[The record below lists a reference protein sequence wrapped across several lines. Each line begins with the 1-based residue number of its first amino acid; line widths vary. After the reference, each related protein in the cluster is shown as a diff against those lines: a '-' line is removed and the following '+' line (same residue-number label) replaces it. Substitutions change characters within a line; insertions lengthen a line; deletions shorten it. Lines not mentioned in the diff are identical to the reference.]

1 MFFKKKYTVLYDGKT
16 VDLENTEYKKNISDK
31 EKEELENYIKEN
43 SDKLNI
49 SLPNSNTIYIK
60 ENGIIVGFITYT
72 LTPDEINIDRL
83 YVFPKFREKKYAIKL
98 VTLVLMERTKKHE
111 QIIIRAQPDPDTIP
125 KEKLITFYSK
135 FSYKNERKNII
146 KITW

>member
-1 MFFKKKYTVLYDGKT
+1 MIFKKNYTVLYDKQI
-16 VDLENTEYKKNISDK
+16 VDLKNIDYQKNISDE
-31 EKEELENYIKEN
+31 EKAELENYIKTN
-43 SDKLNI
+43 NINI
-49 SLPNSNTIYIK
+49 SLPNGNTFYIK

-83 YVFPKFREKKYAIKL
+83 YVFPEFREKKYGIKL
-98 VTLVLMERTKKHE
+98 VTLVLMERTKEHE
-111 QIIIRAQPDPDTIP
+111 KIIIRAQPDPDTIP

-135 FSYKNERKNII
+135 FIYKNERKNII

>member
-83 YVFPKFREKKYAIKL
+83 YVFPKFREKNFAIKL